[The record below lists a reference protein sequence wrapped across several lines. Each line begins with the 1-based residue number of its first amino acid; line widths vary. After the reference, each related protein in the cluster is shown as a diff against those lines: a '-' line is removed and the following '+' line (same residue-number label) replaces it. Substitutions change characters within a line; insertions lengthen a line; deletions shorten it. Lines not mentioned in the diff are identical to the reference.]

1 MSIETVAGPDVVP
14 LPQEII
20 KDARMMIIGYR
31 PENPT
36 AARRALP
43 DRLAPHPDGI
53 VLLNLW
59 TAEDPGRSSGLGT
72 YGRLSCGYIAPE
84 VSGYDTQTSDG
95 SSTGHGRFFAH
106 HWLESEGMR
115 SFAKA
120 SCGNRAEVGWVK
132 HTEPR
137 PGELIQELYVDDK
150 VVVRTTSTVGT
161 ETMASVG
168 GHLNYFTNFAGSD
181 GREQIARVAVP
192 FVADVKEA
200 KVNSI
205 EWLFDTD
212 HPAAA
217 LTPGSDPDVASVLF
231 GDITWAPFTVA
242 EIL

>member
-1 MSIETVAGPDVVP
+1 MSIHTAAGPDVVP
-14 LPQEII
+14 LPREII
-20 KDARMMIIGYR
+20 KDAQMMIIGYR
-31 PENPT
+31 PADPA

-43 DRLAPHPDGI
+43 SQLEPHPDGI

-106 HWLESEGMR
+106 HWLESGGMR
-115 SFAKA
+115 SFAEA
-120 SCGNRAEVGWVK
+120 SCGNRADVGWVK

-137 PGELIQELYVDDK
+137 PGQLVQELYVDDK
-150 VVVRTTSTVGT
+150 VVVRTTSSVGT
-161 ETMASVG
+161 EKLASVG
-168 GHLNYFTNFAGSD
+168 GQLNYFTSFAGPD
-181 GREQIARVAVP
+181 DREQIARVAVP

-200 KVNSI
+200 QVESI
-205 EWLFDTD
+205 EWLFDAD

-217 LTPGSDPDVASVLF
+217 LAPGSDPDVASVLY

>member
-1 MSIETVAGPDVVP
+1 MSLETAAGPHVVP
-14 LPQEII
+14 LPREII

-31 PENPT
+31 PADP
-36 AARRALP
+36 AAVRQALP
-43 DRLAPHPDGI
+43 SQLEPHRDGI

-59 TAEDPGRSSGLGT
+59 AAEDPGRSSGMGT

-106 HWLESEGMR
+106 HWLESAGMR

-120 SCGNRAEVGWVK
+120 SCGNGADIGWVEQ
-132 HTEPR
+132 TEPR
-137 PGELIQELYVDDK
+137 PGELVQELYVDDK
-150 VVVRTTSTVGT
+150 VVIRTTSSVGT
-161 ETMASVG
+161 ERVATVG
-168 GHLNYFTNFAGSD
+168 GHLNYFTSFAGPD
-181 GREQIARVAVP
+181 GTDQIARVAVP

-200 KVNSI
+200 EVMSI
-205 EWLFDTD
+205 EWLFDAE

-217 LTPGSDPDVASVLF
+217 LAPGSDPDVASVLY

>member
-1 MSIETVAGPDVVP
+1 MSAESFTRPDVVP
-14 LPQEII
+14 LPREII

-31 PENPT
+31 PEDPA

-43 DRLAPHPDGI
+43 SRLQPHPDGV

-59 TAEDPGRSSGLGT
+59 AADDPGRSSGMGM

-95 SSTGHGRFFAH
+95 NSTGHGRFFAH
-106 HWLESEGMR
+106 HWLESDGMR
-115 SFAKA
+115 SYARR
-120 SCGNRAEVGWVK
+120 SCGNRAQVGWVEQK
-132 HTEPR
+132 EPH
-137 PGELIQELYVDDK
+137 PGELIQELYVDGK
-150 VVVRTTSTVGT
+150 VVVRTTSSVGT
-161 ETMASVG
+161 EKLASVG
-168 GHLNYFTNFAGSD
+168 GHLNYFTSFSD
-181 GREQIARVAVP
+181 SDDGEQLARVAVP

-200 KVNSI
+200 QVTSI
-205 EWLFDTD
+205 EWLFDAD

-217 LTPGSDPDVASVLF
+217 LAPGSDPDVASVLY